1 LINENGAQMLQKSEV
16 RRFSRAI
23 VLVLAMVGCSQAQNV
38 ANQEDSTAVSDT
50 IPGGESEL
58 VRIATEDLA
67 ARLDISPDQI
77 KLTRFEEV
85 TWPDG
90 SIGCPRKN
98 MRYTQALV
106 NGSLIVLSV
115 DGVDYQ
121 YHSGGSRA
129 PFYCANPTPPVPG
142 DGGGIDY

>member
-1 LINENGAQMLQKSEV
+1 MLQKSAI
-16 RRFSRAI
+16 RRVSTTI
-23 VLVLAMVGCSQAQNV
+23 VMVFAVAKCSQAQDV
-38 ANQEDSTAVSDT
+38 AKQPDTAAVSGV
-50 IPGGESEL
+50 IPGAESEL

-67 ARLDISPDQI
+67 ARLDIPPDHI

-90 SIGCPRKN
+90 SIGCPRKD

-106 NGSLIVLSV
+106 NGSLIVLRV

>member
-1 LINENGAQMLQKSEV
+1 M
-16 RRFSRAI
+16 
-23 VLVLAMVGCSQAQNV
+23 LVLAMAGCSQAQDV
-38 ANQEDSTAVSDT
+38 AEQQDPVAVSGAV
-50 IPGGESEL
+50 PGADSEL
-58 VRIATEDLA
+58 VRLATEDLA
-67 ARLDISPDQI
+67 GRLNISLDRI

-90 SIGCPRKN
+90 SIGCPRKD

-121 YHSGGSRA
+121 YHSGGSRP
-129 PFYCANPTPPVPG
+129 PFYCANPVPPVPG

>member
-1 LINENGAQMLQKSEV
+1 MLQRSGN
-16 RRFSRAI
+16 RRFSKAV
-23 VLVLAMVGCSQAQNV
+23 VLVLAMVGCSQAQDV
-38 ANQEDSTAVSDT
+38 AQQEDPTTMSDA
-50 IPGGESEL
+50 IPGAESEL

-77 KLTRFEEV
+77 KLTRFDEV

-90 SIGCPRKN
+90 SIGCPRKD

-106 NGSLIVLSV
+106 NGSLIVLRV

-129 PFYCANPTPPVPG
+129 PFYCANPAPPVPG